1 MKQYFFM
8 SGLPRSGSTLLG
20 ALLNQHPN
28 VHCGAIS
35 PVLEIMYTIEQ
46 NLLQS
51 EQYKAYPKPEC
62 ARKMIGSVIDNFYG
76 DIDKP
81 YVVDKCRAW
90 PNNIERI
97 ESFITED
104 IKIVCTV
111 RSVQDILASFISLI
125 RRNPNEVSYIDKW
138 LLERNIPVND
148 QTRCDYLMSPDG
160 IVDQSLYALSQGFA
174 KGRSSQLMLVE
185 YEDLVNNTQAV
196 MNKIYSW
203 WNISSYQHDLE
214 NIVNKYRED
223 DSVYDLK
230 DMHEVRTCISKTSKP
245 ADQVLSA
252 DILNK
257 YQGLDFWRK
266 QSVVKNF
273 LL

>member
-1 MKQYFFM
+1 MKQYYFM
-8 SGLPRSGSTLLG
+8 AGLPRSGSTLLG
-20 ALLNQHPN
+20 ALLNQHPKI
-28 VHCGAIS
+28 HCGAIS

-51 EQYKAYPKPEC
+51 EQYKAYPKPDC
-62 ARKMIGSVIDNFYG
+62 ATKIIGSVIENFYS

-81 YVVDKCRAW
+81 YIVDKCRAW

-97 ESFITED
+97 LGYIQSD
-104 IKIVCTV
+104 VKIVCTV

-125 RRNPNEVSYIDKW
+125 HRNPNEISYIDKW
-138 LLERNIPVND
+138 LLDRKIEVND
-148 QTRCDYLMSPDG
+148 KNRCEYLMSPEG
-160 IVDQSLYALSQGFA
+160 IIDQSLYALSQGLA
-174 KGRSSQLMLVE
+174 KGFSKHLLLVE
-185 YEDLVNNTQAV
+185 YENLIENTQLE
-196 MNKIYSW
+196 MDRIYDW
-203 WNISSYQHDLE
+203 WELPRHQHDLE

-230 DMHEVRTCISKTSKP
+230 DMHEVRSRICKTSKP
-245 ADQVLSA
+245 ADQVLTA
-252 DILNK
+252 DILSR